1 MSEITDRRTFVIEE
15 LLRLTEEIILAVD
28 FDDDSQVD
36 SLIRQRRLLFNELLD
51 LNSNEASAE
60 QQALW
65 LTQLKHLQAR
75 DQTLRARM
83 LSLLKNI
90 RTEMDQAKDQK
101 IQILG
106 DLVRGTQIE
115 TSR

>member
-28 FDDDSQVD
+28 FDDDFQVD

>member
-1 MSEITDRRTFVIEE
+1 MSEITERRTFVIEE

>member
-1 MSEITDRRTFVIEE
+1 MAKNIERRTFVIEE
-15 LLRLTEEIILAVD
+15 LLRLTEEILLAVD
-28 FDDDSQVD
+28 FDEDSQVEA
-36 SLIRQRRLLFNELLD
+36 LIRQRSFFFNELLD
-51 LNSNEASAE
+51 TNSNEASAE

-90 RTEMDQAKDQK
+90 RTEMDHAKDQK

>member
-15 LLRLTEEIILAVD
+15 LLRLTEEIIFAVD